1 MVGFLR
7 GKFSGGKWEK
17 ELRELQQK
25 TADEPK
31 NFRLRVRMGD
41 LLEKMGRRDEALESY
56 RLASEEYARNG
67 FLIQAIAVNKLILR
81 LAPDRTGIHERI
93 ADLYARWGKPEE
105 EISPRIRGSAPT
117 GTGALPIIPLFSEL
131 SRGELTRVI
140 ERIQSRKFAKG
151 NAICEEGDPGDS
163 LFIISR
169 GSVAIYK
176 EKPGKGKILLNHL
189 GEGNFF
195 GEFGFFS
202 NSCRQAT
209 VEAQEETEVLEI
221 TKADLQK
228 MMREF
233 PSVSRI
239 LFKFYKDRVLD
250 NLLTGSSLFRTF
262 SPSERREILEHTTV
276 REFPP
281 GATVVR
287 EGDAGDCLYVIKS
300 GEVEVATLDG
310 KGEKLVLARLKEGD
324 YFGEISLLTG
334 RPRTATVEVV
344 RPAELVELSHRDFHR
359 FLAGRPEARRV
370 LEGSLQERLGSKL
383 RMLGVSE
390 NNPAKEGMI

>member
-1 MVGFLR
+1 MSGFLR
-7 GKFSGGKWEK
+7 GKLSGGKWERELK
-17 ELRELQQK
+17 ELQEK
-25 TADEPK
+25 IADEPK

-41 LLEKMGRRDEALESY
+41 FLEKMGRRDEALETY

-81 LAPDRTGIHERI
+81 LDPDQTGIHERI
-93 ADLYARWGKPEE
+93 ADLYAQWGKPEE
-105 EISPRIRGSAPT
+105 EISPSIRGSAPS
-117 GTGALPIIPLFSEL
+117 GRGALPVIPLFSEL
-131 SRGELTRVI
+131 GRGELTRI
-140 ERIQSRKFAKG
+140 MEGIQSRKFARGK
-151 NAICEEGDPGDS
+151 AICEEGDPGDS
-163 LFIISR
+163 LFIICR

-176 EKPGKGKILLNHL
+176 EKSGKGKVLLNHL

-195 GEFGFFS
+195 GEFGFFA

-221 TKADLQK
+221 TKTDLQK
-228 MMREF
+228 IMREF

-239 LFKFYKDRVLD
+239 LFKFYRDRVLD

-262 SPSERREILEHTTV
+262 SPSERREILEHTTLQ
-276 REFPP
+276 EFPP
-281 GATVVR
+281 GAMVVR
-287 EGDAGDCLYVIKS
+287 EGDVGDSLYIIKS

-310 KGEKLVLARLKEGD
+310 KGNKLVLARLKEGD

-334 RPRTATVEVV
+334 RPRTATVEVI
-344 RPAELVELSHRDFHR
+344 RPAELVGLSHRDFHR
-359 FLAGRPEARRV
+359 FLASRPEARRV